1 MLRAYGDALCDEV
14 SGIRGHTGTMS
25 EARNRSE
32 AKRVASP
39 SGAHRIISLEVVRGV
54 AAAVVLLHHTF
65 AAESAQYEEW
75 TRNVIDPGRIGV
87 VMFFVVSGYVIPLS
101 LDKQSLSVFAI
112 RRLFRLFP
120 LYWFAL
126 ALYAMLDPTV
136 RDGDHSSIVW
146 VVNVIMLQG
155 LLPIATL
162 IPTAWTLGIEM
173 AFYVQAAVFHAYF
186 RRVSADA
193 LGYGWLAAFALAMLA
208 QGLLGRPL
216 PATGALLLFTAAI
229 GHVFYLV
236 QHRGLPSARLWSM
249 VGCGLVVVPVASLLG
264 GRVDPDWPPFVYGVS
279 WMVGILGFAVVNAL
293 GRFVGQRLATFL
305 GSTSYAVYLLH
316 PLVHGLL
323 EDRFGPVVLFVF
335 ATCAVTYTL
344 SYLVHR
350 FLEAPM
356 IRVGRRLTGA
366 QPRITATSPSG

>member
-1 MLRAYGDALCDEV
+1 MPDTRDRDRADA
-14 SGIRGHTGTMS
+14 
-25 EARNRSE
+25 N
-32 AKRVASP
+32 RVASP
-39 SGAHRIISLEVVRGV
+39 SGPHRILALEVVRGV

-75 TRNVIDPGRIGV
+75 SRNVLDPGRIGV

-101 LDKQSLSVFAI
+101 LDKQSLSVFAV

-126 ALYAMLDPTV
+126 ALYVVLDPTV

-146 VVNVIMLQG
+146 VLNVVMVQG
-155 LLPIATL
+155 LLPIATI

-173 AFYVQAAVFHAYF
+173 AFYVQAAVFHTYF
-186 RRVSADA
+186 RRVPADA
-193 LGYGWLAAFALAMLA
+193 LGYAWLAAFALAMTA
-208 QGLLGRPL
+208 QGLLGRSL
-216 PATGALLLFTAAI
+216 PVTGALLLFTAAI

-236 QHRGLPSARLWSM
+236 QHRGLPRVRMWSL

-279 WMVGILGFAVVNAL
+279 WMVGILGFAVVHAL
-293 GRFVGQRLATFL
+293 GRFMGQRLATFL
-305 GSTSYAVYLLH
+305 GNTSYAVYLLH
-316 PLVHGLL
+316 PLVHDLL
-323 EDRFGPVVLFVF
+323 EDRVGSIALFVV
-335 ATCAVTYTL
+335 ATCAATYAL

-366 QPRITATSPSG
+366 RSRTAATSPSG